1 MVPQISHSR
10 SLELLIC
17 CWDVLLT
24 NLKKKNIFKSFED
37 KKKDCKII
45 TYHIFIFWSFLV
57 FLRCWLLRFSSCS
70 CYFSL
75 FLLNFLL
82 LELNKWT
89 QNRQTNERENKWTR
103 GRSQPQLSVLFSLSC
118 GLCFEGDSS
127 VLISP
132 KNIKNETKFWDLYKE
147 IKKKT
152 SDSIEAVSMSIGTMR
167 SETKKLNIEIS
178 EKRMIIITGH
188 GAWRC
193 GLSSVSSDFQKSKLK
208 Q

>member
-1 MVPQISHSR
+1 MFCWQIWKKR
-10 SLELLIC
+10 ISLK
-17 CWDVLLT
+17 VL
-24 NLKKKNIFKSFED
+24 KI